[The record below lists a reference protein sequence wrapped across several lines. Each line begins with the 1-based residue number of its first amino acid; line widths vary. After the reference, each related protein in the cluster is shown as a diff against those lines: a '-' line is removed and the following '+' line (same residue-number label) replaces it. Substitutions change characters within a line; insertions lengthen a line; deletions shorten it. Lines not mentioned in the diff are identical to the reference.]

1 MRSPEGTFASG
12 EPETSKNVVKGA
24 LAGMAG
30 GLVASW
36 VMSRLQHVMESSNA
50 DDVVGRNDLSNPV
63 VPPIAEEQLASTTYS
78 SSAPRLFSKEEQEK
92 PKATVRM
99 ANRISKTFLKH
110 DVPADRQDVA
120 GQSVHY
126 AFGTL
131 MGGLY
136 GAVAEMRP
144 EVVSRLGGVPFGMAV
159 WLLAE
164 EIALPALHLSDG
176 PKEVPLTK
184 HATGLATHF
193 AYGATA
199 DGVRR
204 LLRKTVIH

>member
-1 MRSPEGTFASG
+1 MRSPEESFGSG
-12 EPETSKNVVKGA
+12 EPDTSRNVVKGA

-36 VMSRLQHVMESSNA
+36 VMNRLQHVMESSTA
-50 DDVVGRNDLSNPV
+50 GDGIAGDHATPV

-78 SSAPRLFSKEEQEK
+78 SSAPQLFSKPNPQ
-92 PKATVRM
+92 PAPTVRM
-99 ANRISKTFLKH
+99 ANRISKTFLRREL
-110 DVPADRQDVA
+110 PAEQENVA

-126 AFGTL
+126 GFGTL
-131 MGGLY
+131 LGGVY

-144 EVVSRLGGVPFGMAV
+144 EVVARLGGVPFGMTV

-164 EIALPALHLSDG
+164 ELALPALHLRAG
-176 PKEVPLTK
+176 AKEVSLKK
-184 HATGLATHF
+184 HAAGLANHF

-204 LLRKTVIH
+204 LLRRTVIR

>member
-1 MRSPEGTFASG
+1 MRSREESFASG
-12 EPETSKNVVKGA
+12 EPDTSRNVVKGA

-36 VMSRLQHVMESSNA
+36 VMSRLQQVMETTKTEDAARAASQ
-50 DDVVGRNDLSNPV
+50 PV
-63 VPPIAEEQLASTTYS
+63 VPPLAEEQLASTTYS
-78 SSAPRLFSKEEQEK
+78 SSAPMLFADGEAAK
-92 PKATVRM
+92 PKPTVRM

-110 DVPADRQDVA
+110 EVPTERENVA

-144 EVVSRLGGVPFGMAV
+144 EVVSKLGGVPFGMAV

-164 EIALPALHLSDG
+164 EIALPALHLREG
-176 PKEVPLTK
+176 PKEVPLKK
-184 HATGLATHF
+184 HATGLASHF

>member
-50 DDVVGRNDLSNPV
+50 GDAVGRDDFASPTA
-63 VPPIAEEQLASTTYS
+63 PPIAEEQLASTTYS
-78 SSAPRLFSKEEQEK
+78 SSAPRFFQKDGAEK

-110 DVPADRQDVA
+110 EVPAERQDVA

-131 MGGLY
+131 MGGVY

-164 EIALPALHLSDG
+164 EVALPALHLTAG
-176 PKEVPLTK
+176 PKEVPLKK

>member
-1 MRSPEGTFASG
+1 MSNHEESFASR
-12 EPETSKNVVKGA
+12 EPETSRNVVKGA

-50 DDVVGRNDLSNPV
+50 GEADTASPV
-63 VPPIAEEQLASTTYS
+63 VPPIAEEQLAGTTYS
-78 SSAPRLFSKEEQEK
+78 SSAPRLFANDATKEVRPE
-92 PKATVRM
+92 VRM

-110 DVPADRQDVA
+110 ELPEERQDLA

-131 MGGLY
+131 MGGVY

-144 EVVSRLGGVPFGMAV
+144 EVVARLGGVPFGMAV

-164 EIALPALHLSDG
+164 EIALPALHLSGG
-176 PKEVPLTK
+176 PQEVPLKK
-184 HATGLATHF
+184 HATGLASHF